1 MYRPSSAALREKD
14 ASDEPNLFEK
24 LVNSMFLLGYF
35 SLLPVVLVILLNWAA
50 YAIAATTFYQDF
62 WMMPS
67 LLVLGTFLGG
77 ALIRQKMEDEEGGMG
92 LFFLGMMGLMVFAW
106 LTWLDIN
113 DPGAMYS
120 RFMPKLLKPSLS
132 DYVYGIPAIGMVG
145 MLFYKYFT
153 LKTYS

>member
-1 MYRPSSAALREKD
+1 MYRPSAALREKD

-24 LVNSMFLLGYF
+24 LVNSLFLLGYF
-35 SLLPVVLVILLNWAA
+35 TLLPVALVILLNWAA
-50 YAIAATTFYQDF
+50 YALASTTFYQDF

-67 LLVLGTFLGG
+67 LLVLATFLGG
-77 ALIRQKMEDEEGGMG
+77 ALIRQKMEEEEGGMG
-92 LFFLGMMGLMVFAW
+92 LFFLGLMGLMVFAW

-113 DPGAMYS
+113 GSGDMYS
-120 RFMPKLLKPSLS
+120 RYMPKLLKPSMA
-132 DYVYGIPAIGMVG
+132 DYVFAIPGIGLVG